1 MAEKIK
7 NNRDLFL
14 KFSFMYFLA
23 HILKV
28 LGIDE
33 EIEEIM
39 PTEMISFK
47 KIGRRKIFDSVL
59 DFHVV
64 TKSEKIL
71 IFELKKNPL
80 TKKDLKQAF
89 EYCDRLHCQKKAD
102 VKLIIILLS
111 KDGKIREYTKLDIT
125 YHPQII
131 KTKKIN
137 KQKPLSSIR
146 DKLQHNKKLT
156 EEEISLLI
164 TLPLFDIKESEADI
178 TEEICGYIKLKR
190 HCIPENLYDEM
201 VLAMFLNIEEYVDE
215 EKKEKLLE
223 MINMAESYQGVISEI
238 RNEARNDGINE
249 GRNQGRDEGKK
260 SIISRLL
267 KKYSVEEVAELLE
280 MKSSEI
286 LNIINKVD

>member
-23 HILKV
+23 HILKM
-28 LGIDE
+28 LGIDG

-47 KIGRRKIFDSVL
+47 KVGRRKIFDSFL

-71 IFELKKNPL
+71 IFEFKKNPL

-89 EYCDRLHCQKKAD
+89 EYYDRLHCQKKAD

-111 KDGKIREYTKLDIT
+111 KDGKIKEYTKLDIT

-137 KQKPLSSIR
+137 KQKPLSIIR

-223 MINMAESYQGVISEI
+223 MINMAEAYQGVIAEI
-238 RNEARNDGINE
+238 RNEARNE
-249 GRNQGRDEGKK
+249 EKK

-267 KKYSVEEVAELLE
+267 KKYSVDEVAELLE